1 MILFPAIFARD
12 DRHLRQ
18 EEHAAPDLLP
28 PRARPLPL
36 PEGRHPASDSRSLR
50 KSYFHSGPIDISRDR
65 LLFENKEFFK
75 LLLISLSESAHS
87 TLDNIVSEKLE

>member
-36 PEGRHPASDSRSLR
+36 PEGRHPASDSRPLR
-50 KSYFHSGPIDISRDR
+50 KSHFHSGPI
-65 LLFENKEFFK
+65 FQE
-75 LLLISLSESAHS
+75 
-87 TLDNIVSEKLE
+87 IVSYLKIRNFISWF